1 MQLTDDKMTRIGLV
15 IATALIV
22 IYLVKSNEK
31 KLTKDVSMILMSIVV
46 LGALYIIYITNNE
59 ESESFYQASLS
70 DVSETT
76 SLTDSDIG
84 GYENQGSNFEQL
96 SEQAAEQN
104 ARNAERLAEEAA
116 AAAAAAAEGANQPGA
131 NQPGANQPGANQPGA
146 NQPGANQPGA
156 NQPGANQPGANQ
168 PGANQ
173 PSNGVQPIDP
183 NASLEQAVEG
193 SNVKMDMPNE
203 CYPKDVLSPSELLP
217 GDTSSTWAQSVPS
230 GQGSLG
236 DKNFLNAGYH
246 VGVNTVG
253 QTLRNAN
260 RQIRSEPPNP
270 QVKVSPWLQ
279 TTIEPDS
286 NRRPLEIG

>member
-146 NQPGANQPGA
+146 NQP
-156 NQPGANQPGANQ
+156 
-168 PGANQ
+168 
-173 PSNGVQPIDP
+173 SNGVQPIDP